1 MGAVERGERN
11 VSLRNLVR
19 ISNALKIPLSR
30 LITEAENEP
39 MVAEDQ
45 G

>member
-1 MGAVERGERN
+1 MSDIERGERN

-19 ISNALKIPLSR
+19 IADTLQIPLSR
-30 LITEAENEP
+30 LIAMSENYLEMP
-39 MVAEDQ
+39 TK

>member
-1 MGAVERGERN
+1 M
-11 VSLRNLVR
+11 SLRNLVR

-30 LITEAENEP
+30 LIAEAENEST
-39 MVAEDQ
+39 VSE